1 MRAESLAT
9 SCKVS
14 DQWNMWSQ
22 GGQLAEDHRV
32 VWCVKIH
39 RGLVWEQ
46 TDDSDSDDEMS
57 TTRLRA

>member
-1 MRAESLAT
+1 MAHVVARWAAEY
-9 SCKVS
+9 
-14 DQWNMWSQ
+14 
-22 GGQLAEDHRV
+22 HRV

-46 TDDSDSDDEMS
+46 TDDSDDDDDDEMS